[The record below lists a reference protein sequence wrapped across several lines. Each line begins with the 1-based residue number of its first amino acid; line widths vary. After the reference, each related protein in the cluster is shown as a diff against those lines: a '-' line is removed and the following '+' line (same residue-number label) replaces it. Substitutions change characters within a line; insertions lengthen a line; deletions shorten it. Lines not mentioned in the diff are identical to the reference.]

1 MWRVLKKGI
10 LRSKLIAYGKNTT
23 VYKNSIIKVVRD
35 T

>member
-1 MWRVLKKGI
+1 MWGELKKGI
-10 LRSKLIAYGKNTT
+10 MSSKLIAYGKNTT